1 MADFDEVSLLMYYKK
16 SIQMKVMLTG
26 GTGFVGGNL
35 AKKLVAGGNRV
46 NCLVR
51 KTSDVERLKILG
63 VELFYGDVSNLDS
76 LLEATKGI
84 EIVFHSAALVTDWGD
99 RKEFYRVN
107 VEGTINVLRACEKN
121 QVRRV
126 VHVSSNDAIWRF
138 DNHIDVDENFPYPRK
153 YKHPYCETKA
163 ESEKLALKYDSE
175 GRVETVV
182 IRPCMVW
189 GPGDKVILPRIV
201 QLALEGNLFLI
212 GGGGNLISI
221 NYIENLTDSM
231 MLASEKKEARGK
243 VYFINDGIKITFADY
258 LSSLLTSL
266 GIEWSPGRSVPYTL
280 AYGLASGMEIW
291 AKLLRSKTPPVLTR
305 YAVAAMGRNLNYTI
319 EKARRELDY
328 QPQVKLD
335 EGMKQLKNWV
345 DSVGGVSALVEL
357 I

>member
-1 MADFDEVSLLMYYKK
+1 MN
-16 SIQMKVMLTG
+16 VMLTG

-35 AKKLVAGGNRV
+35 AKKLIAGGNHV
-46 NCLVR
+46 KCLVR
-51 KTSDVERLKILG
+51 RTSNVEGLKILG
-63 VELFYGDVSNLDS
+63 VELFYGDISNLDS

-84 EIVFHSAALVTDWGD
+84 EIVFHCAALVTDWGA

-107 VEGTINVLRACEKN
+107 VEGTKNVLRASEKN
-121 QVRRV
+121 RVRRV
-126 VHVSSNDAIWRF
+126 VHVSSNDAIWGF
-138 DNHIDVDENFPYPRK
+138 DNHIDVDEKFPYPKK

-163 ESEKLALKYDSE
+163 ESEKLSLKYDRE

-201 QLALEGNLFLI
+201 QLALDGSLFLI

-221 NYIENLTDSM
+221 SYIDNLTDALI
-231 MLASEKKEARGK
+231 LASEKNEAKGN
-243 VYFINDGIKITFADY
+243 VYFINDGIKVTFVDY
-258 LSSLLTSL
+258 LSSLLASL
-266 GIEWSPGRSVPYTL
+266 GIKWSPGRSVPYTL
-280 AYGLASGMEIW
+280 AYGLASVMEIW
-291 AKLLRSKTPPVLTR
+291 AKLLRSKTPPLLTK

-319 EKARRELDY
+319 EKAKRELGY

-335 EGMKQLKNWV
+335 EGLGQLKNWV
-345 DSVGGVSALVEL
+345 DSVGGCNALLEL